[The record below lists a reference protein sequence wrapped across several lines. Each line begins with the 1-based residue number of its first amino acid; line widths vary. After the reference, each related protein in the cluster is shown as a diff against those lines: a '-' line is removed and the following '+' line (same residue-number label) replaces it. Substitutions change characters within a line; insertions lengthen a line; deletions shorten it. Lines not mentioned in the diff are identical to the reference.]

1 LARLFCKKSEQKV
14 TFKRSTEL
22 VHQLVNLFFFLCIV
36 NIAIVKV
43 WRRFEGIV
51 LWYDIYLIIMRLLEN
66 VYILHCLY
74 LLYLNSFDLFTFLRF
89 YNSTI
94 YVYSKMPIANT
105 NCLHFLGEIKR
116 PKFFVQAAQYKN
128 KIIWKWL
135 RVTLPL
141 FFVFEFI
148 WVEEYPMKKYK
159 NIIAWHI

>member
-1 LARLFCKKSEQKV
+1 MARLFCKKSEQKV

-105 NCLHFLGEIKR
+105 NCLHFLGEIRDQNSSCRQPNTRTRLFEKDYVLHIHY
-116 PKFFVQAAQYKN
+116 FLYLNSFELKN
-128 KIIWKWL
+128 TQW
-135 RVTLPL
+135 
-141 FFVFEFI
+141 
-148 WVEEYPMKKYK
+148 KKYT